1 MSPYDPSRIAQQAA
15 QQAANAQRQMMEQSS
30 RRNMQLQQDRL
41 QQLQQQG
48 QMRAWRQ
55 PASASPKSRR
65 GASPAPYVPGHRR
78 HRVFVLLLVATG
90 LVAAISVGSAVAAGS
105 DAPHI
110 PGLPG
115 GSAPVEGTSTV
126 VLRVRS
132 GPSSDTTILD
142 RVHPGQPLLLRCR
155 TDNGWDLLA
164 DPDSGGYVFDRY
176 VQRSAQLPGCSS

>member
-1 MSPYDPSRIAQQAA
+1 
-15 QQAANAQRQMMEQSS
+15 MMEQSS

-41 QQLQQQG
+41 QQLQQG

-126 VLRVRS
+126 VLRVWSEAMPISAVLRPCAQPPGGRPDPTPVHRQAPNHRPPFGWS
-132 GPSSDTTILD
+132 EHGVHNAPGLHD
-142 RVHPGQPLLLRCR
+142 R
-155 TDNGWDLLA
+155 
-164 DPDSGGYVFDRY
+164 PDGG
-176 VQRSAQLPGCSS
+176 